1 MIEKVLSHAPPQEA
15 GTTEDY
21 NLSKSR
27 HRVVL
32 LPSMHPVL
40 DRV

>member
-1 MIEKVLSHAPPQEA
+1 MIEKVLGDAPPEEA
-15 GTTEDY
+15 GAAEDH